1 MRTSAKLSVNLSAA
15 GFESADEVDVPI
27 ALDVVGTL
35 PRWLQGRLVHTGPA
49 LYELPRGS
57 YEHWFDGL
65 AQLGVIAFGAG
76 GVTYRSR
83 FLRSEA
89 YCSAQDKGRP
99 ILGEFGT
106 RPRGGALRDAVAH
119 LLPPHPTDNANVNV
133 VDLGGRVIAM
143 TESARHVEFDP
154 VTLETR
160 GELVYDDELEGQLS
174 TAHPC
179 IDHARDALYNLLIR
193 FGRTSAI
200 QVYEQP
206 RHTVRRRLVAS
217 IETPRPSYTHSFT
230 ATEHFIVLTQTPMVV
245 NPLKLRFSTKP
256 YFDRYDWQPELGT
269 RITVLR
275 KDDGRV
281 QASAVAPPQFVFH
294 HVNAFER
301 DAADGWIDVDLIAYP
316 DPSSVATLRLASL
329 RQGGATTTGRL
340 VRYSL
345 RDDGLDQTIA
355 PVALIAEP
363 LELPSVHPRCA
374 QGPHRFVY
382 GVGNVDPRD
391 HNDRI
396 MKVDLETRTHRT
408 FARDA
413 TYFNEP
419 RFVPAPAGTTEDAG
433 VLLVIAFDARATTGR
448 LIVLDAKAL
457 DVVAEAA
464 LPQVVPFYF
473 HGEWL

>member
-1 MRTSAKLSVNLSAA
+1 MNPSAP

-35 PRWLQGRLVHTGPA
+35 PSWLQGRLVHTGPA
-49 LYELPRGS
+49 LYELPGGA

-65 AQLGVIAFGAG
+65 AQLGTIAFGGGGGGG

-89 YCSAQDKGRP
+89 YCAAQDKGRP
-99 ILGEFGT
+99 VLGEFGT
-106 RPRGGALRDAVAH
+106 RPRGGVIRDAVAH
-119 LLPPHPTDNANVNV
+119 LVPPHPTDNANVNV

-143 TESARHVEFDP
+143 TESSRHVEFDP

-160 GELVYDDELEGQLS
+160 GELAYDDELEGQLS

-179 IDHARDALYNLLIR
+179 LDHARDSLFNLLIR

-217 IETPRPSYTHSFT
+217 IETPHPSYTHSFT
-230 ATEHFIVLTQTPMVV
+230 ATEHFIVLTQTPLVV

-256 YFDRYDWQPELGT
+256 YFDRYDWRPELGT

-275 KDDGRV
+275 KDDGRI

-294 HVNAFER
+294 HVNAFEH
-301 DAADGWIDVDLIAYP
+301 DGSHGWIDVDLIGYP
-316 DPSSVATLRLASL
+316 DHSIAATLQLASL
-329 RQGGATTTGRL
+329 RRGGATTTGRL

-345 RDDGLDQTIA
+345 RDDVLDQTIA
-355 PVALIAEP
+355 PIDLVAEP
-363 LELPSVHPRCA
+363 IELPSVHPLRA
-374 QGPHRFVY
+374 QHPHRFVY
-382 GVGNVDPRD
+382 AVGNVDRSD

-396 MKVDLETRTHRT
+396 VKVDLATRTHRT

-419 RFVPAPAGTTEDAG
+419 QLVPAPTGTTEDAG
-433 VLLVIAFDARATTGR
+433 VLLVIAFDARTATGR
-448 LIVLDAKAL
+448 LLVLDAKEL
-457 DVVAEAA
+457 DLVAEAA
-464 LPQVVPFYF
+464 LPQIVPFYF